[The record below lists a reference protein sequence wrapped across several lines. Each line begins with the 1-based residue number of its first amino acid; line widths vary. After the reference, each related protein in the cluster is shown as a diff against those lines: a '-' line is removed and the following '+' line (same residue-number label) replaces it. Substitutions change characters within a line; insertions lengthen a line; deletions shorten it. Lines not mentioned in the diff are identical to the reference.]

1 MEGENNMDYNK
12 MADSIAEKILK
23 KLNNRGENNME
34 NVSRTNIDDFL
45 TVRGFGGYGYGGGGY
60 GGGGYGG
67 HGGILREDAHADGTG
82 RGENIKCNRDVI
94 RDGHTFLSREH
105 QDIVRNDQFAETSRQ
120 ISGLQGSIA
129 DAKAE
134 AARCCCEAKTLT
146 LETKADLTNLINGAT
161 IESLKSDKSD
171 AHNTAVLNALT
182 QMSNAIAALA
192 ANSNSHGGH

>member
-1 MEGENNMDYNK
+1 MEGEDNMDYNK

-23 KLNNRGENNME
+23 QLNNRGENNME
-34 NVSRTNIDDFL
+34 GNYGRTNIDDFL
-45 TVRGFGGYGYGGGGY
+45 TVRGFGGYGGGY

-67 HGGILREDAHADGTG
+67 HGGVLREDAHADGTG
-82 RGENIKCNRDVI
+82 RGENIKCNRDVM
-94 RDGHTFLSREH
+94 RDGHMFLSREH
-105 QDIVRNDQFAETSRQ
+105 QDIVRNDQFSETSRQ
-120 ISGLQGSIA
+120 IGTLQGSIA

-146 LETKADLTNLINGAT
+146 LETKADLTNLINGTT
-161 IESLKSDKSD
+161 IEGLKADKAD
-171 AHNTAVLNALT
+171 NHNTAVLNALT